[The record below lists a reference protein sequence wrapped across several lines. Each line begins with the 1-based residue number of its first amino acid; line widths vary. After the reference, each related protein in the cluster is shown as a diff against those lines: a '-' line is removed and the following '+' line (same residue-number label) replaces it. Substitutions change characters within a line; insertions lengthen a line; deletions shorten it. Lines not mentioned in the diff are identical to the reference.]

1 MTHHPSSQKSEL
13 AKAFD
18 LIDEDAVQYSES
30 MERFLALCFDSSELK
45 DKTILDL
52 GCGPGISTYLLG
64 LKGIKSIVGID
75 ISPQRI
81 EIARILSKK
90 HEVTN
95 SYFLIAD
102 ISDLPIKQLS
112 TDITVAI
119 QSLNYPQNPMQAIDE
134 IIRISKKK
142 STIILIALKKTK
154 LDPLYE
160 LIRKICVLFP
170 EKTHIFMAKFISF
183 LFFPIISL
191 FLRRKVSSKKG
202 KKIYLTILEAFFIP
216 VEMYKFNPEEV
227 KAYFVN
233 QGFDVIEI
241 PPPSPSIDF
250 FSPSNSFLLKIIR
263 D

>member
-1 MTHHPSSQKSEL
+1 MTYHLSSQKSEL

-18 LIDEDAVQYSES
+18 AIDEDAVHYSES
-30 MERFLALCFDSSELK
+30 MERFLSLCFDSSELK

-64 LKGIKSIVGID
+64 LKGIESIVGID
-75 ISPQRI
+75 ISPQRL

-90 HEVTN
+90 HDVTN

-102 ISDLPIKQLS
+102 MSDLPIKQQS
-112 TDITVAI
+112 ADITVAI

-160 LIRKICVLFP
+160 LIRKICAFFP
-170 EKTHIFMAKFISF
+170 EKTHIFIAKSISILF
-183 LFFPIISL
+183 LPIISL
-191 FLRRKVSSKKG
+191 LLRRKVSSKKG
-202 KKIYLTILEAFFIP
+202 KKLYLTILEAFFVP
-216 VEMYKFNPEEV
+216 VELYKFNPEEL
-227 KAYFVN
+227 KTYFAN